1 MLHFDDLSDCARP
14 YSLYAC
20 MAGDVVLLPSSRFI
34 YRRTGTAGCCTIT
47 LKFEKPDW
55 TLREAQK
62 FHEFGNPAAAVT
74 RSPGRRGECIS
85 NDMDF
90 AVTLERVLSAYD
102 FMLAHKDVPAAAKH
116 DLRFLIPRDVAQLQ
130 RCYTDNG
137 DSEDDDGAESEDYAE
152 QRVRE
157 LLEDAD
163 WKMSGAGQ
171 EVDETPQTSPHDV
184 ARAALP
190 SRRASSSTED
200 GVVQNLWPDTPHPC
214 SLGEWAQARAQDAA
228 DSMHFDKL
236 MSAVTQMGTPRSDTA
251 APGTPLSPA
260 SGSGQEPLLTP
271 SSVMARA
278 GSVTPYRLR
287 MPPEPDRLRM
297 LRSSSGPRANEHM
310 SKHTGRADRHI
321 HVASRAT
328 ESAGMHSRSRA
339 RAAASGEC
347 GSVDLGHRMH
357 AHFPHP
363 LFAAG
368 HTSAAVL
375 TCLHAGTLPCAC
387 RRVAPGR

>member
-1 MLHFDDLSDCARP
+1 ASHCVNGA
-14 YSLYAC
+14 
-20 MAGDVVLLPSSRFI
+20 AG
-34 YRRTGTAGCCTIT
+34 
-47 LKFEKPDW
+47 
-55 TLREAQK
+55 
-62 FHEFGNPAAAVT
+62 T
-74 RSPGRRGECIS
+74 RSPGRRGECIRDDV
-85 NDMDF
+85 NF

-102 FMLAHKDVPAAAKH
+102 FMLAHKDVPAAAKR
-116 DLRFLIPRDVAQLQ
+116 DLRFLIPRDIALLQ
-130 RCYTDNG
+130 KCYTEDG
-137 DSEDDDGAESEDYAE
+137 DSDDGAESEDYAE

-157 LLEDAD
+157 LLEDTD

-171 EVDETPQTSPHDV
+171 EVDETPQTSPHEV
-184 ARAALP
+184 ARAALS

-200 GVVQNLWPDTPHPC
+200 GVVQNLWPDTPQPC
-214 SLGEWAQARAQDAA
+214 SVGEWAKARAQDAA

-260 SGSGQEPLLTP
+260 SGPGKESLLTP
-271 SSVMARA
+271 SSVRARA
-278 GSVTPYRLR
+278 GSVT
-287 MPPEPDRLRM
+287 PDRLRM

-328 ESAGMHSRSRA
+328 ESAGMLSRSRA
-339 RAAASGEC
+339 RAAPSGEC

-368 HTSAAVL
+368 HQSAAVL
-375 TCLHAGTLPCAC
+375 TGLHAGTLPRAC